1 LDFAFT
7 LEEDCNTL
15 RLGECSSVPA
25 VWEVSIVANQRVP
38 NQRMA
43 EILDTVMP
51 DRIIGV
57 VARPGCEAER
67 DVFGY
72 FASRSLDME
81 SQGNRSFDKP

>member
-1 LDFAFT
+1 
-7 LEEDCNTL
+7 
-15 RLGECSSVPA
+15 
-25 VWEVSIVANQRVP
+25 
-38 NQRMA
+38 MA

-57 VARPGCEAER
+57 VARPGCEGEL

-81 SQGNRSFDKP
+81 SQGNRSFTGRLINLNNCQATKNVLRE